1 MWAAATAPKQTFQG
15 SGSIGLRGTFCVI
28 DLAAMSHFGHKA
40 DIARFS
46 HAVRNAPVSE
56 LGIEISAGPKGR
68 IRNIAFAWMSGY
80 FRP

>member
-15 SGSIGLRGTFCVI
+15 SGSIGLGRTFCVI
-28 DLAAMSHFGHKA
+28 DLAAMSHFGTRPTSRDFRTRSA
-40 DIARFS
+40 
-46 HAVRNAPVSE
+46 NAPVSG